1 MSKRMQEA
9 KGLIEADKTY
19 TIDEAIEL
27 AKKTS
32 TVKFDASIELHIQL
46 GINPSKT
53 DQLVRGTISLP
64 HLTGK
69 TKKVAA
75 FVEDDKA
82 DLAKKAGADIIGSE
96 EMISQIVQT
105 GKIDFDIAVAT
116 PSMMPKVAKAAKIL
130 GPKGLMPNPK
140 TDTVG
145 DDIEKIIKEQKAGKA
160 NFRNDNG
167 GNLHQSN
174 GKVSQPE
181 TEIKAN
187 FETYVGAVNKVR
199 PSTAKGIYLKGAYLT
214 TSMGPSIKV
223 EIE

>member
-1 MSKRMQEA
+1 MQEA

-32 TVKFDASIELHIQL
+32 TVKFDASIELHINL
-46 GINPSKT
+46 GINPGKT

-64 HLTGK
+64 HIK
-69 TKKVAA
+69 ASDKKVAA
-75 FVEDDKA
+75 FVEPDKE
-82 DLAKKAGADIIGSE
+82 DLAKQAGADIVGGE
-96 EMISQIVQT
+96 ELVKEIVSK
-105 GKIDFDIAVAT
+105 GKINFDIAVAT

-145 DDIEKIIKEQKAGKA
+145 DDIAKVIKEQKAGKMS
-160 NFRNDNG
+160 FRNDNG
-167 GNLHQSN
+167 GNLHKLI
-174 GKVSQPE
+174 GKVSQAE
-181 TEIKAN
+181 SEIKAN
-187 FETYVGAVNKVR
+187 FETFVEAVNKVR
-199 PSTAKGIYLKGAYLT
+199 PVTAKGIYLKGAYLT

>member
-167 GNLHQSN
+167 GNLHQSI

>member
-1 MSKRMQEA
+1 MQEA

-167 GNLHQSN
+167 GNLHQSI